1 MASSKIKGLTI
12 EIGGDTSKFEKS
24 LGKAESASAK
34 LSKELKGVNSLL
46 KLDPSNVELLKQK
59 QDILRESIVATE
71 DKLKLLND
79 AQSQVVEQF
88 KNGDIGIE
96 QYRNFQREI
105 IATKQK
111 LETLKKEQKD
121 FGSVAE
127 QQLKVAGDKIGEFGD
142 KIESAGKKFTVLSG
156 VATAGLGFATKT
168 ASSLESAVNR
178 VTVASGMSKES
189 SEEFKKVLQEIH
201 DNNFGEDYNEIAE
214 KMSMVRQNLGDI
226 SYIDLK
232 NITEQAYI
240 LEDVFGMDFSE
251 TLRGVNGLITNMGL
265 TFDQAFDFLI
275 VGAQNGLDKTHELA
289 DNIAEYSQLWGQAGF
304 SAKEMFSILQNGLDS
319 GAYNLDKVNDLVK
332 EMGIS
337 LTDGRIAD
345 NLSSFSKETQNLFN
359 AWKKGNASQADVIKS
374 IINDFSNMKS
384 EQEALTLAGTVW
396 SALGEDNALKVIT
409 SLGKVNNTYENVNGA
424 IKESSEQLYSGV
436 GEQVETSA
444 RRIKTSFQ
452 KIGDVVLPVLA
463 SIMEKVERLI
473 DKISNLSPIAQK
485 IIAVVSTVVAVLGPV
500 LIIIG
505 KVIGAVEKIV
515 KVFGKVATV
524 IKNLSP
530 LFTKLL
536 KLFSMLK
543 SGIVAVVGFLGWP
556 ITIILSIVA
565 AIVVLYKKCEW
576 FRNLVNGI
584 LSAIVNTVKN
594 VVENIKNFFINLYS
608 SVVDGIKNVFNTIA
622 QLFVNIS
629 TWVYD
634 HIIKPILVVFIAFG
648 TLLVET
654 ILGILK
660 TIGQVLLNIGTWIY
674 DNVISPVVNFFI
686 ACFETIKFGVE
697 TAWNFIIG
705 ILSAVGTWIYEN
717 VISPVVNFFT
727 SCFETIKFGVET
739 AWNFIVGILSAV
751 GTWIYE
757 NVITPVVNFFT
768 SMFDSIKNVFLNVKD
783 FFVDKFTQA
792 ADGIKSAFSGIK
804 NFFSDT
810 VWGGIKNIFSSAK
823 DKMGEIGSK
832 MWNNFKKAFKNPFG
846 LKITYDTNVGKIKT
860 AVYKAL
866 GLDGWPK
873 LSFAARGAVTRKP
886 TPLLTG
892 EYPGAVNNPE
902 ITTPQSIMRD
912 TMMDALSS
920 FNNMR
925 YQNNLNANNG
935 ELVALLKEYLPY
947 IAENAGKPIN
957 IDGKRVSKILAPD
970 VNRELGIISQK
981 ERRGY

>member
-59 QDILRESIVATE
+59 QDVLRESIVATE

-127 QQLKVAGDKIGEFGD
+127 QQLKVAGEKIGEFGD

-524 IKNLSP
+524 IKNLTP

-654 ILGILK
+654 VLGILK

-674 DNVISPVVNFFI
+674 ENVITPVVNFFI
-686 ACFETIKFGVE
+686 T
-697 TAWNFIIG
+697 
-705 ILSAVGTWIYEN
+705 
-717 VISPVVNFFT
+717 
-727 SCFETIKFGVET
+727 CFETIKFGVET

-810 VWGGIKNIFSSAK
+810 VWGGIKNVFSSAK

>member
-127 QQLKVAGDKIGEFGD
+127 QQLKVAGEKIGEFGD

-524 IKNLSP
+524 IKNLTP

-654 ILGILK
+654 VLGILK
-660 TIGQVLLNIGTWIY
+660 TIGQVLLNI
-674 DNVISPVVNFFI
+674 
-686 ACFETIKFGVE
+686 
-697 TAWNFIIG
+697 
-705 ILSAVGTWIYEN
+705 
-717 VISPVVNFFT
+717 
-727 SCFETIKFGVET
+727 
-739 AWNFIVGILSAV
+739 

-810 VWGGIKNIFSSAK
+810 VWGGIKNVFSSAK

>member
-142 KIESAGKKFTVLSG
+142 KIESAGKKITVLSG

-524 IKNLSP
+524 IKNLTP

-654 ILGILK
+654 VLGILK

-674 DNVISPVVNFFI
+674 ENVITPVVNFFI
-686 ACFETIKFGVE
+686 TCFETIKFGVE
-697 TAWNFIIG
+697 TAWNFII
-705 ILSAVGTWIYEN
+705 
-717 VISPVVNFFT
+717 
-727 SCFETIKFGVET
+727 
-739 AWNFIVGILSAV
+739 GILSAV

-792 ADGIKSAFSGIK
+792 AGGIKSAFSGIK

-810 VWGGIKNIFSSAK
+810 VWGGIKNVFSSAK

-846 LKITYDTNVGKIKT
+846 LKIAYDTNVGKIKT

>member
-59 QDILRESIVATE
+59 QDVLRESIVATE

-127 QQLKVAGDKIGEFGD
+127 QQLKVAGEKIGEFGD

-697 TAWNFIIG
+697 TAWNFI
-705 ILSAVGTWIYEN
+705 
-717 VISPVVNFFT
+717 
-727 SCFETIKFGVET
+727 
-739 AWNFIVGILSAV
+739 VGILSAV

-768 SMFDSIKNVFLNVKD
+768 SMFDRIKNVFLNVKD

-792 ADGIKSAFSGIK
+792 AGGIKSAFSGIK

-810 VWGGIKNIFSSAK
+810 VWGGIKNVFSSAK

>member
-127 QQLKVAGDKIGEFGD
+127 QQLKIAGDKIGEFGD

-524 IKNLSP
+524 IKNLTP

-654 ILGILK
+654 VLGILK

-674 DNVISPVVNFFI
+674 ENVITPVVNFFI
-686 ACFETIKFGVE
+686 T
-697 TAWNFIIG
+697 
-705 ILSAVGTWIYEN
+705 
-717 VISPVVNFFT
+717 
-727 SCFETIKFGVET
+727 CFETIKFGVET

-810 VWGGIKNIFSSAK
+810 VWGGIKNVFSSAK

-892 EYPGAVNNPE
+892 EYPGAINNPE

-925 YQNNLNANNG
+925 YQNNLNSNNG

>member
-127 QQLKVAGDKIGEFGD
+127 QQLKIAGDKIGEFGD

-524 IKNLSP
+524 IKNLTP

-654 ILGILK
+654 VLGILK

-674 DNVISPVVNFFI
+674 ENVITPVVNFFI
-686 ACFETIKFGVE
+686 T
-697 TAWNFIIG
+697 
-705 ILSAVGTWIYEN
+705 
-717 VISPVVNFFT
+717 
-727 SCFETIKFGVET
+727 CFETIKFGVET

-757 NVITPVVNFFT
+757 NVISPVVNFFT

-783 FFVDKFTQA
+783 FFVYKFTQA

-810 VWGGIKNIFSSAK
+810 VWGGIKNVFSSAK

-892 EYPGAVNNPE
+892 EYPGAINNPE

-925 YQNNLNANNG
+925 YQNNLNSNNG

>member
-59 QDILRESIVATE
+59 QDVLRESIVATE

-127 QQLKVAGDKIGEFGD
+127 QQLKVAGEKIGEFGD

-674 DNVISPVVNFFI
+674 
-686 ACFETIKFGVE
+686 
-697 TAWNFIIG
+697 
-705 ILSAVGTWIYEN
+705 EN

-727 SCFETIKFGVET
+727 S
-739 AWNFIVGILSAV
+739 
-751 GTWIYE
+751 
-757 NVITPVVNFFT
+757 
-768 SMFDSIKNVFLNVKD
+768 MFDRIKNVFLNVKD

-792 ADGIKSAFSGIK
+792 AGGIKSAFSGIK

-810 VWGGIKNIFSSAK
+810 VWGGIKNVFSSAK

>member
-524 IKNLSP
+524 IKNLTP

-654 ILGILK
+654 VLGILK
-660 TIGQVLLNIGTWIY
+660 TIGQVLLNI
-674 DNVISPVVNFFI
+674 
-686 ACFETIKFGVE
+686 
-697 TAWNFIIG
+697 
-705 ILSAVGTWIYEN
+705 
-717 VISPVVNFFT
+717 
-727 SCFETIKFGVET
+727 
-739 AWNFIVGILSAV
+739 

-810 VWGGIKNIFSSAK
+810 VWGGIKNVFSSAK

>member
-524 IKNLSP
+524 IKNLTP

-654 ILGILK
+654 VLGILK

-674 DNVISPVVNFFI
+674 ENVITPVVNFFI
-686 ACFETIKFGVE
+686 TCFETIKFGVE

-727 SCFETIKFGVET
+727 ACFETIKFGVET

-792 ADGIKSAFSGIK
+792 AGGIKSAFSGIK

-810 VWGGIKNIFSSAK
+810 VWGGIKNVFSSAK

-846 LKITYDTNVGKIKT
+846 LKIAYDTNVGKIKT

-947 IAENAGKPIN
+947 IAENADKPIN

>member
-59 QDILRESIVATE
+59 QDILRESIAATE

-121 FGSVAE
+121 FGSVTE
-127 QQLKVAGDKIGEFGD
+127 QQLKVASEKIDEFGN
-142 KIESAGKKFTVLSG
+142 KVESAGKKFSVLSG
-156 VATAGLGFATKT
+156 VAAAGLGYAATS

-232 NITEQAYI
+232 NITEQAYV
-240 LEDVFGMDFSE
+240 LEDIFGMDFSE
-251 TLRGVNGLITNMGL
+251 TLRGVNGLVTNMGL
-265 TFDQAFDFLI
+265 SYNQAFDYLI

-304 SAKEMFSILQNGLDS
+304 SAEEMFSILQNGLDS

-345 NLSSFSKETQNLFN
+345 NLSSFSKETQKLFGE
-359 AWKKGNASQADVIKS
+359 WKKGKASQADVIKS
-374 IINDFSNMKS
+374 IISDFNNMEN
-384 EQEALTLAGTVW
+384 EQKALTLAGTVW

-409 SLGKVNNTYENVNGA
+409 SLGRVNSTYADVNGA
-424 IKESSEQLYSGV
+424 IQDSTDQMYSGV
-436 GEQVETSA
+436 GQEIETAS
-444 RRIKTSFQ
+444 RKIKTSFQ

-463 SIMEKVERLI
+463 SIMEKVERVV
-473 DKISNLSPIAQK
+473 DKISNLRPATQK
-485 IIAVVSTVVAVLGPV
+485 IIAVITTLVAVLGPT
-500 LIIIG
+500 LIVVGKIIG
-505 KVIGAVEKIV
+505 VVGNVIKAV
-515 KVFGKVATV
+515 GKVATV
-524 IKNLSP
+524 IKNLTPIFSK
-530 LFTKLL
+530 LIKLL
-536 KLFSMLK
+536 GVLK
-543 SGIVAVVGFLGWP
+543 SGIAAVVGFLGWP
-556 ITIILSIVA
+556 ITIILAIVA

-576 FRNLVNGI
+576 FRNFVNGLFSTI
-584 LSAIVNTVKN
+584 LNVIKN
-594 VVENIKNFFINLYS
+594 SLETIKNFFVNLYNN
-608 SVVDGIKNVFNTIA
+608 VVDGIKNAFNTIA
-622 QLFVNIS
+622 QFFTNIA

-634 HIIKPILVVFIAFG
+634 HLIKPIITVYLAFW
-648 TLLVET
+648 TLIIDTVLNV
-654 ILGILK
+654 LK
-660 TIGQVLLNIGTWIY
+660 TIAGVLINISTWIY
-674 DNVISPVVNFFI
+674 DNVISPVINFF
-686 ACFETIKFGVE
+686 V
-697 TAWNFIIG
+697 
-705 ILSAVGTWIYEN
+705 
-717 VISPVVNFFT
+717 
-727 SCFETIKFGVET
+727 SCFETVKNGVET
-739 AWNFIVGILSAV
+739 AWNFIVGILSLV
-751 GTWIYE
+751 GTWIYD
-757 NVITPVVNFFT
+757 NVISPIVDFFVSCYETIKNGVETAWNFIVGILSLVGTWIYDNVISPVVDFFT

-792 ADGIKSAFSGIK
+792 ADGIKGAFGSIK
-804 NFFSDT
+804 SFFSDT
-810 VWGGIKNIFSSAK
+810 VWGGIKNVFSAAK
-823 DKMGEIGSK
+823 DKMGEIGSN

-846 LKITYDTNVGKIKT
+846 LKIAYDTNVGKIKT

-866 GLDGWPK
+866 GLEGWPK

-925 YQNNLNANNG
+925 YQNGSNINSG
-935 ELVALLKEYLPY
+935 ELVTLLKKYLPY
-947 IAENAGKPIN
+947 IAKNANKPIN

>member
-127 QQLKVAGDKIGEFGD
+127 QQLKVAGEKIGEFGD

-524 IKNLSP
+524 IKNLTP

-654 ILGILK
+654 VLGILK

-674 DNVISPVVNFFI
+674 ENVITPVVNFFI
-686 ACFETIKFGVE
+686 TCFETIKFGVE

-705 ILSAVGTWIYEN
+705 ILSAIGTWIYEN

-727 SCFETIKFGVET
+727 ACFETIKFGVET

-792 ADGIKSAFSGIK
+792 AGGIKSAFSGIK

-810 VWGGIKNIFSSAK
+810 VWGGIKNVFSSAK

-846 LKITYDTNVGKIKT
+846 LKIAYDTNVGKIKT

>member
-59 QDILRESIVATE
+59 QDVLRESIVATE

-127 QQLKVAGDKIGEFGD
+127 QQLKVAGEKIGEFGD

-201 DNNFGEDYNEIAE
+201 DNNFGKDYNEIAE

-473 DKISNLSPIAQK
+473 DKMSNLSPIAQK

-674 DNVISPVVNFFI
+674 ENVISPVVNFFI
-686 ACFETIKFGVE
+686 A
-697 TAWNFIIG
+697 
-705 ILSAVGTWIYEN
+705 
-717 VISPVVNFFT
+717 
-727 SCFETIKFGVET
+727 CFETIKFGVET

-810 VWGGIKNIFSSAK
+810 VWGGIKKVFSSAK

-892 EYPGAVNNPE
+892 EYPGAINNPE

-925 YQNNLNANNG
+925 YQNNLNVNNG